1 MYVWIR
7 QLHWYVLFSFHSSK
21 HTQKEPILNVSLRE
35 RAHPTTTSPDRP
47 NITSA
52 HIRMDVKRLVMDDY
66 GLVQQ
71 PRSKIQTHSNCVTS
85 LLEFKDAASQCDCIA
100 TVESQTLEHSF
111 VHTSSLQL
119 VTCTTILLLSS
130 PLPNKK
136 KGTTSLPSSYSS
148 SVSSP
153 RYLQRLLRTRSS
165 QEDVLVHCLL
175 IFIYLSIISSISK
188 LLSPLTF

>member
-1 MYVWIR
+1 MYSDWPWFQSHQVRLNLVNDIRILISFVLISFCDMYVWIR

-71 PRSKIQTHSNCVTS
+71 PRSKIQTHSNCVTL

-136 KGTTSLPSSYSS
+136 I
-148 SVSSP
+148 
-153 RYLQRLLRTRSS
+153 RY
-165 QEDVLVHCLL
+165 H
-175 IFIYLSIISSISK
+175 
-188 LLSPLTF
+188 